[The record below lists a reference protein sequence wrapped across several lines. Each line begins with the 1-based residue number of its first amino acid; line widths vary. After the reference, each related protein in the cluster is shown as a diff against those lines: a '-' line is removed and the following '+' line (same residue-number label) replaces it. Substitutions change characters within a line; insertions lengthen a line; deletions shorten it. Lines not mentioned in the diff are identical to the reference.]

1 MTTDASTA
9 KGAARVAT
17 VRWWLGARDMGWS
30 YELTHSSGMR
40 ALHRCILRGYTFRPL
55 AAFLR
60 GGGGGDEADGE
71 GGAWHGA
78 HPHLSNSRS
87 VGWWARSLREVL
99 QSPVAA
105 GDDDDEDSARWV
117 LLTKKCHWLSDVVA
131 SQSATSATGTAAE
144 RARGSTVT
152 GRSNGEC
159 HWLGRVVASAG
170 VSGSGGGVGA
180 GASLVVEGV
189 PELSI
194 PSLPVFT
201 TAQLSDAVRQDG
213 TLAGGMPVLLARLA
227 LCCRCGVESEGQVGR
242 LSLPPSPPATS
253 RTTVGSTQRCTKLA
267 RRGYEVWGSSTP
279 VEL

>member
-1 MTTDASTA
+1 M
-9 KGAARVAT
+9 ARAAT
-17 VRWWLGARDMGWS
+17 VCWWLGARDMGWG

-40 ALHRCILRGYTFRPL
+40 APHRCILRGYTFRPL
-55 AAFLR
+55 AAYLR
-60 GGGGGDEADGE
+60 GGGGD
-71 GGAWHGA
+71 GA
-78 HPHLSNSRS
+78 HPHLSNARN

-105 GDDDDEDSARWV
+105 GDDNDDDSARWV

-131 SQSATSATGTAAE
+131 SQSATGAAATAEGAPGAEEEIAARKEE
-144 RARGSTVT
+144 RAQSAAGRAEERAKRARSLTVT

-170 VSGSGGGVGA
+170 ASGSGGGAGA
-180 GASLVVEGV
+180 GTTLVVEGV

-227 LCCRCGVESEGQVGR
+227 LCCCGCGVQSEAGVGR
-242 LSLPPSPPATS
+242 LF
-253 RTTVGSTQRCTKLA
+253 
-267 RRGYEVWGSSTP
+267 TP
-279 VEL
+279 FFCS